1 MAKNS
6 ADYKKGYDAAIKAI
20 KAAQTGGDQS
30 GNKAGNQGQNSGLSG
45 VPGQDDSKQKG
56 NQGQDKGDQQGSGGG
71 NQSGKQKGSKLS
83 NQPGGQGGSRSRN
96 GKQSGQGVVRPED
109 CMPAGGTQGEL
120 GKTPSTAGGMI
131 SKAAGDELAK
141 SEGFD
146 SDGGS
151 EDAIAKDWEK
161 RAKEAGQKMAGKGA
175 GYERLKAKFDGMY
188 KVTKDWRKLLKN
200 IVGRC
205 INPRDARR
213 AYANKNILVS
223 QDRIA
228 RTDKDKYDTVDYMMA
243 WIDTSGSM
251 SQEDLNKCLNEV
263 YGVAN
268 AKHPM
273 KLVIIQFDT
282 RIADIQEFRSPQ
294 ELAKAMKNY
303 ELRGGGGTDVK
314 DCFDLMAGKG
324 KDKRFGNKS
333 AELVL
338 IFTDGYLEQYRRNN
352 KTMKNLIWVIVD
364 NPGFEIKYKDRN
376 TQVVRLS
383 SSDMGK

>member
-20 KAAQTGGDQS
+20 KAARTGSDQS

-45 VPGQDDSKQKG
+45 VPDQDDGKQKG
-56 NQGQDKGDQQGSGGG
+56 NQGQDNGGQQGSGGG
-71 NQSGKQKGSKLS
+71 NQ
-83 NQPGGQGGSRSRN
+83 PGGQGGPRSRN

-120 GKTPSTAGGMI
+120 GKTPSIAGGMI

-141 SEGFD
+141 SEGF
-146 SDGGS
+146 SADGGS

-223 QDRIA
+223 QNRIA

-324 KDKRFGNKS
+324 KDKRFSNKS

-383 SSDMGK
+383 SSDMAK